1 MDDGPWEHSRASLAR
16 PAPPPRHRRATIA
29 ACLSTLICSLTY
41 QLLVTVLLLA
51 CVRALLPRRSARGG
65 SAVAALVRARTRR
78 SQARCLFLAQ
88 GLPMMMGIREI
99 QPRRTL
105 SMPLGCLF
113 LFCSI
118 SVPFFCWV
126 SLLMQKA
133 SVYFHDEGGHCMLLH
148 QAC

>member
-1 MDDGPWEHSRASLAR
+1 MDDGPWEHSSLAR
-16 PAPPPRHRRATIA
+16 TTRATAAPPPRHRRATIA

-51 CVRALLPRRSARGG
+51 C
-65 SAVAALVRARTRR
+65 VRARTRR

-133 SVYFHDEGGHCMLLH
+133 SVYFHDEGGHCVLLH

>member
-1 MDDGPWEHSRASLAR
+1 MDDGPWEHSSLAR
-16 PAPPPRHRRATIA
+16 THDPRAPPPRHATRRYAIA

-51 CVRALLPRRSARGG
+51 CVRA
-65 SAVAALVRARTRR
+65 RARARRRR

-113 LFCSI
+113 SVLFHLCSI
-118 SVPFFCWV
+118 LFCWV

-133 SVYFHDEGGHCMLLH
+133 SVYFHDEGGHCVLLH
-148 QAC
+148 QGLLAS

>member
-1 MDDGPWEHSRASLAR
+1 MTKICLVWMTARGSIAASLAR
-16 PAPPPRHRRATIA
+16 PAPPPPRHAPRYTIA

-51 CVRALLPRRSARGG
+51 C
-65 SAVAALVRARTRR
+65 VRARTRR

-133 SVYFHDEGGHCMLLH
+133 SVYFHDEGGHCVLLH
-148 QAC
+148 QACLLAS